1 MKRWFRF
8 KKKKPIIVV
17 SGLPRSG
24 TSMTMSMLEAAG
36 IPPLTDQIRQPDSDN
51 PKGYFEF
58 ERVKKLR
65 DGDTAWLAD
74 AEGKAVKIIASL
86 ITYLPPDYEYRVLF
100 MRRKIEEVLASQSM
114 MLENR
119 GEEKNIDDKEMAN
132 LFIKHLRQVRAW
144 MNSQPNLLYLD
155 IDYNDLVENPK
166 PYVRQINQFLDG
178 GLDEN
183 KMMAVVDKTL
193 YRQRK

>member
-1 MKRWFRF
+1 MRRWFRF
-8 KKKKPIIVV
+8 KEKKPFIVV

-24 TSMTMSMLEAAG
+24 TSMAMSMLEAAG

-51 PKGYFEF
+51 PRGYFEF

-86 ITYLPPDYEYRVLF
+86 ISYLPSNFEYRVLF
-100 MRRKIEEVLASQSM
+100 MRRKIEEILASQSK

-119 GEEKNIDDKEMAN
+119 GEEKNIDDKEMAD
-132 LFIKHLRQVRAW
+132 LFEKHVRQVRGW

-155 IDYNDLVENPK
+155 LDYNALVEDPK
-166 PYVRQINQFLDG
+166 PYVRQIIQFLDG
-178 GLDEN
+178 GLDE
-183 KMMAVVDKTL
+183 KAMIAVVDKSL